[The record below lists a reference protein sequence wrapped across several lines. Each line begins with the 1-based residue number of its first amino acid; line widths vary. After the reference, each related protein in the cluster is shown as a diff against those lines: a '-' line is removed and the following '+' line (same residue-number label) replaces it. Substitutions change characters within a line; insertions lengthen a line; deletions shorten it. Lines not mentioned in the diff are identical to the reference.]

1 MGVLKLAQFVPTVL
15 IGLVMVSAH
24 QQSVKPVCT
33 CAPREVG
40 QSGTRNDWEGY
51 RKAGIAWHYSVDEAM
66 KIAQAEKKLV
76 FWYHVAGDLDKE
88 GC

>member
-1 MGVLKLAQFVPTVL
+1 MSAPPGMGGAL
-15 IGLVMVSAH
+15 I
-24 QQSVKPVCT
+24 
-33 CAPREVG
+33 E
-40 QSGTRNDWEGY
+40 
-51 RKAGIAWHYSVDEAM
+51 EAV